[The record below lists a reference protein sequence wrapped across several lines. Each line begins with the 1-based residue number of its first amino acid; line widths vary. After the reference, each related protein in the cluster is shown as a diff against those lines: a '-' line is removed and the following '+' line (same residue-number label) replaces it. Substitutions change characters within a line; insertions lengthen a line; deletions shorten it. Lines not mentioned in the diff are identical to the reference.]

1 MKGKIMNMIFVKTA
15 DFNEMYEDIFGAT
28 FESNCTNLSKCMRVL
43 GWKWADAEFLY
54 PTPEEVKK
62 AIIELYEYLINDFM
76 NAPIQRLAFWKGQ
89 YEIATGGLHMTLY
102 YDLEKREITGIDLK
116 FNIWEHEA
124 N

>member
-62 AIIELYEYLINDFM
+62 AIIEMYERLIIEFA
-76 NAPIQRLAFWKGQ
+76 NASIQCLVLNKDSF
-89 YEIATGGLHMTLY
+89 EIATGGFHMTLY
-102 YDLEKREITGIDLK
+102 YNIERREITGIDLK
-116 FNIWEHEA
+116 FNIWEYEA